1 MKENTVRNPIA
12 AVRNWAVE
20 QVTAI
25 VSVTRPIHL
34 QARAQR

>member
-25 VSVTRPIHL
+25 RSVARPIHL
-34 QARAQR
+34 QPRVQR